1 MYKLVLDSNVVVRAE
16 DDAFVPDDPGNRDRQ
31 AYAAWLAAGN
41 TPLPADPVPVTVP
54 DISPR
59 QFYQQLAVVGVI
71 SQDEALAALATGTIP
86 AALAQIVA
94 AFPPAQQFAAKMFLV
109 GATAI
114 LRHHPMSVAF
124 AQAYGWTDAQTDAF
138 FVAAGAL

>member
-1 MYKLVLDSNVVVRAE
+1 MYKLVLNSNVVVRVE
-16 DDAFVPDDPGNRDRQ
+16 DNAFVPNDANNRDRQ
-31 AYAAWLAAGN
+31 VYAAWLAAGN

-54 DISPR
+54 NISRR

-86 AALAQIVA
+86 AALALIVA
-94 AFPPAQQFAAKMFLV
+94 AFPAPQQFAAKMFLV
-109 GATAI
+109 GATEI
-114 LRHHPMSVAF
+114 LRQHPMSAAF

-138 FVAAGAL
+138 FVAAGNL

>member
-1 MYKLVLDSNVVVRAE
+1 MYKLLLNSDTVLRVEDSASIPNNPE
-16 DDAFVPDDPGNRDRQ
+16 NRDRQ
-31 AYAAWLAAGN
+31 DYIAWLAAGN
-41 TPLPADPVPVTVP
+41 TPLPADPLPVMVP

-59 QFYQQLAVVGVI
+59 QFYQQLAVAGVI

-94 AFPPAQQFAAKMFLV
+94 SFPVQQQFAAKMFLV
-109 GATAI
+109 GATEI
-114 LRHHPMSVAF
+114 LRNHPMSVAF
-124 AQAYGWTDAQTDAF
+124 AHAYQWTDAQTDAF